1 MKFVRTM
8 MIREFKD
15 TEDINQ
21 AVKLATL
28 CFHEPTKEMEKFFA
42 GIQELKMIGA
52 FEENTLLAA
61 AGAYKFQMFIRD
73 TLFDCAG
80 IAGVMTNPT
89 ERRKGYVKE
98 LMNKLIVDKKNQ
110 DYPVAALWPFNHSFY
125 QKFGFGNAEKIISYH
140 FKPSDIKSDFKL
152 ENDIKICDV
161 TDEKDYLPLIQVA
174 KNALNKYTRIIG
186 DVDAWLLR
194 GELQGYFKIYLIER
208 DEKPVAYISLKFK
221 KAKEWENNMQIM
233 DFAYIDIQAKHSL
246 FAFLRNFEADI
257 NQISLTLPVQ
267 EEIESY
273 LDGVKDTHKFSQWPA
288 MFRILDVKKAFEQLD
303 YHSALNE
310 KLYFQVEDNVLSENS
325 GIWNLE
331 INNGNCIASKIEGQ
345 NIAKE
350 KILEFSINQ
359 LSQILIGYS
368 KVEHILEHT
377 GIRIPE
383 EWKHKDLFPIMPC
396 SFMLWF

>member
-21 AVKLATL
+21 AVKLAVL

-42 GIQELKMIGA
+42 GIQELKMLGA

-61 AGAYKFQMFIRD
+61 AGSYKFQMFIREK
-73 TLFDCAG
+73 LFDCSG
-80 IAGVMTNPT
+80 IAYVMTNPVQ
-89 ERRKGYVKE
+89 RRKGYVKD
-98 LMNKLIVDKKNQ
+98 LMNKLIIDKKNQ
-110 DYPVAALWPFNHSFY
+110 GYPVAALWPFDHGFY
-125 QKFGFGNAEKIISYH
+125 QKFGFENAEKAIRYN
-140 FKPSDIKSDFKL
+140 FKPSEIKSNFKL
-152 ENDIKICDV
+152 EDNIKISEI
-161 TDEKDYLPLIQVA
+161 TDKKDFSPLIQVA
-174 KNALNKYTRIIG
+174 KKALNKYTRVIG

-194 GELQGYFKIYLIER
+194 GELQGYFKIYLMER
-208 DEKPVAYISLKFK
+208 DEKPIAYISLKFR
-221 KAKEWENNMQIM
+221 KAKEWEHNMQIM
-233 DFAYIDIQAKHSL
+233 DFAYVDIEAKHNL

-267 EEIESY
+267 EEIEGY
-273 LDGVKDTHKFSQWPA
+273 LDGVKDTHKFNQWPA
-288 MFRILDVKKAFEQLD
+288 MFRILDVKKSFEQLD

-310 KLYFQVEDNVLSENS
+310 KLYFQVEDNVLPENS
-325 GIWNLE
+325 GIWNLQ
-331 INNGNCIASKIEGQ
+331 IKDGKCLVSKNEGQ

-350 KILEFSINQ
+350 KILELSINQ

-368 KVEHILEHT
+368 KVEHLLEHT
-377 GIRIPE
+377 GKKIPE
-383 EWKHKDLFPIMPC
+383 EWKQKDLFPVMPC